1 MKKYAPYAPFRDNYM
16 IINSI
21 KKGRIYFKAHPKYTP
36 NQALIK
42 PYSRPIFSI

>member
-21 KKGRIYFKAHPKYTP
+21 KKGRTCIKTHPKYTP
-36 NQALIK
+36 KHTPFATYYLNL
-42 PYSRPIFSI
+42 R

>member
-21 KKGRIYFKAHPKYTP
+21 KKGRTCIKTHPKYTP
-36 NQALIK
+36 KQSPFATYYLNL
-42 PYSRPIFSI
+42 R